1 MGSKKAQGRPIDL
14 RLPPTQTP
22 DLPPPT
28 ELERLGDA
36 YAILSLDARRQV
48 IELFRPA
55 LDALGVQRAGQLV
68 DTRPGKVRIAGL
80 VVTRQHPMTARGTVF
95 LALEDETAMVNVTLW
110 PDTWARFRGVVR
122 RHALLYIEGQ
132 LERESDV
139 VNVIANDVKSLVE
152 VARPAG
158 GPSRPRGR
166 SPHGPRRHAAGRL
179 ARLLQR
185 RQVVGLV
192 SVAAAFVVVVVA
204 AVRAC
209 FLAARS

>member
-1 MGSKKAQGRPIDL
+1 VGSKKAQGRPIDL
-14 RLPPTQTP
+14 RLPPTTAP
-22 DLPPPT
+22 DLPAPS
-28 ELERLGDA
+28 ELERLGDS

-55 LDALGVQRAGQLV
+55 LDALGVQRAAELV
-68 DTRPGKVRIAGL
+68 DTRPGSVRIAGL

-122 RHALLYIEGQ
+122 RHALLYVEGQ

-139 VNVIANDVKSLVE
+139 VNVIARDVKSLVE

-158 GPSRPRGR
+158 GPVAPSGVRAMGMAGMRRGR
-166 SPHGPRRHAAGRL
+166 
-179 ARLLQR
+179 
-185 RQVVGLV
+185 
-192 SVAAAFVVVVVA
+192 
-204 AVRAC
+204 
-209 FLAARS
+209 